1 MLSALIPGSFDPITC
16 GHLDVITRAAA
27 LFDRVTVAVMT
38 NDMHLYVE
46 GAPVKHYLL
55 DQKTRRDLVAAA
67 CAHLSNVTVVDAS
80 GLLIDLHAR
89 LGTNVII
96 KGVRTTADFEY
107 EQAHAIWNRAHNPL
121 AETLYFPADP
131 AYDGLSSTLVRE
143 KLSAGESVEGLVPD
157 AILPLLMN
165 ALSHQ
170 SQET

>member
-38 NDMHLYVE
+38 NDMHLYVPD
-46 GAPVKHYLL
+46 APVKHYLF
-55 DQKTRRDLVAAA
+55 DRETRRELVVAA
-67 CAHLSNVTVVDAS
+67 CAHLPNVTVLDAS

-96 KGVRTTADFEY
+96 KGVRSAADFEY

-121 AETLYFPADP
+121 AETLYLPADP

-143 KLSAGESVEGLVPD
+143 KLAAGDAVDGLVP
-157 AILPLLMN
+157 AAALPLLWE
-165 ALSHQ
+165 ALSRPQ
-170 SQET
+170 